1 MGFSLLSAMPS
12 LEALQSVIRDYRSV
26 LVGYSGGVDSAL
38 VAVVARRVLGPD
50 RSLAAIGISAS
61 LPRDQLDR
69 VRETAGLF
77 DLRLV
82 EIRTEEFSDPNYTSN
97 PTNRC
102 YFCKKELWSKLT
114 WLASEHQ
121 LAVVADGTNR
131 DDLSEHRPGAQAAT
145 ESEVRSP
152 LADTGYTKAHVRA
165 AARELGIPVWDA
177 PAAPCL
183 SSRVL
188 YGLEVNDE
196 RLRQVE
202 EGEVFLRRLG
212 VGGDLRVRHRG
223 AEARIEVSPSQFEL
237 IRRERQAI
245 AQRFTDLGFSSV
257 NLDLAGYRRGSLLT
271 NSDGRLESLLGQG

>member
-12 LEALQSVIRDYRSV
+12 LEALQSAIRDYRSV

-131 DDLSEHRPGAQAAT
+131 DDLAEHRPGAQAAT

-165 AARELGIPVWDA
+165 TARELGIPVWDA

-202 EGEVFLRRLG
+202 EGEGFLRRLG

-237 IRRERQAI
+237 IRRERQTI
-245 AQRFTDLGFSSV
+245 ARRFTDLGFSSV

-271 NSDGRLESLLGQG
+271 NSDGRLESLLGRG

>member
-61 LPRDQLDR
+61 LARDQLDR